1 MDSPMSEQFN
11 ELVVSPPS
19 EAFEPSEPS
28 EPEAD
33 NTFQIFVAGPEK
45 HSRSWSKTLT
55 TSMH

>member
-19 EAFEPSEPS
+19 EAFEPSEPDA
-28 EPEAD
+28 E

-45 HSRSWSKTLT
+45 TFVFLVEILDLWQDKH
-55 TSMH
+55 